1 MKNADLFPEHF
12 IYTLPTPSSYIG
24 ADKIFYEDKE
34 YYRNLRF
41 ITDVEEPDYT
51 SDEYRT
57 DLHENIEE
65 LNSGTFYSRHKKEW
79 NGVLPNSLKESIYCY
94 YLANV
99 IRDLRGH
106 ASKPR
111 SMLVNMSRFIRVQQV
126 IKEHIEEIQNNF
138 IQILKYNF
146 DEDTSK
152 NAHLSLYKELK
163 RLWKNILIILLISVL
178 LML

>member
-1 MKNADLFPEHF
+1 
-12 IYTLPTPSSYIG
+12 
-24 ADKIFYEDKE
+24 
-34 YYRNLRF
+34 
-41 ITDVEEPDYT
+41 
-51 SDEYRT
+51 
-57 DLHENIEE
+57 
-65 LNSGTFYSRHKKEW
+65 
-79 NGVLPNSLKESIYCY
+79 
-94 YLANV
+94 
-99 IRDLRGH
+99 
-106 ASKPR
+106 
-111 SMLVNMSRFIRVQQV
+111 MLVNMSRFIRVQQV